1 MNNVSSIRFFFKS
14 SDAKLSLWVMVS
26 KFLEAL
32 KLTRTDVIPKFLI
45 IRKLLVF
52 LIFMN
57 CMDFVE
63 LSFFVINFTLLF
75 LEKRM
80 YLLTF
85 VMQNEKTNL
94 HIINSLPID

>member
-1 MNNVSSIRFFFKS
+1 
-14 SDAKLSLWVMVS
+14 
-26 KFLEAL
+26 
-32 KLTRTDVIPKFLI
+32 
-45 IRKLLVF
+45 
-52 LIFMN
+52 MN